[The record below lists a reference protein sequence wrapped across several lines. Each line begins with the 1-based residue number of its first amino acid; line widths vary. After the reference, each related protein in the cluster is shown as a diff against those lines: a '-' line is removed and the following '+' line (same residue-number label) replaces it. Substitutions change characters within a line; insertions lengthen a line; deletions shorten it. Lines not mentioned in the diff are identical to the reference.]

1 LPVLGGEVVASVK
14 RFKLILAAV
23 TASNDVG
30 YGVPGLSEPR
40 LVVDGL
46 GAMG

>member
-1 LPVLGGEVVASVK
+1 MPVLGGEVVASVK
-14 RFKLILAAV
+14 RLKLILAV
-23 TASNDVG
+23 VSASNDVG
-30 YGVPGLSEPR
+30 YGVPGLSEPW